1 MVDDTVYVR
10 AQVVRWVSDEPIPGI
25 VEVQLIDGS
34 GKVWTFVDKYPMF
47 IATGSLSPTSDY
59 PTPLEIA
66 CTVVERN
73 SERVIV
79 STALPY
85 GIETVDGVSDFT
97 LAPSQILVG

>member
-1 MVDDTVYVR
+1 
-10 AQVVRWVSDEPIPGI
+10 
-25 VEVQLIDGS
+25 VEVQLIDGR

-47 IATGSLSPTSDY
+47 VATGSLSPTSDY

-79 STALPY
+79 STAVPH
-85 GIETVDGVSDFT
+85 GIETIDGVSHFT
-97 LAPSQILVG
+97 LAPSQIHAGRSASGQFGSVP